1 MKKKIKARLNELT
14 YRQYMALVYIV
25 SKLDIE
31 GEHAQKRGIKEVIG
45 FDSDRMLQITLE
57 ALERKGFITF
67 HGLDRNPLAEIT
79 EETEKNLSI
88 LSDRLLLSDEYVE
101 YNDVK
106 KQTLPITE
114 TKNHFKVT
122 APSFIDND
130 SLGYL
135 NNSKRMVHRWSD
147 FLEDYPPSLVWDKIN
162 EYGVTSANTV
172 LDPFM
177 GSGTTLVTAK
187 LRNINAIG
195 IDVNPVA
202 NFVTEVKTTWGVDLK
217 KFKTEANAVIS
228 SLIEASPILDDVRM
242 TTESLKN
249 MDTMELHQWLKPRT
263 QNDVA
268 FTRERINE
276 VEDERI
282 KKLLLL
288 ALIVASRDASNVSF
302 CPGTSFYPF
311 RERPTFLDAFK
322 NKCKEIYE
330 DLLILAKIN
339 KNYGETTIFNA
350 DSRNLSTYI
359 EPNSVDFI
367 LTSPPYPNDLEY
379 TRQTRLEL
387 YLLGYVKNMKDVT
400 EIKKSMVKG
409 STKLIYQDSSSAKYV
424 EKFESVQEIVDALE
438 KAFSDKKWGWD
449 YPRMVKEYFG
459 DIYIVLENV
468 GEVLKEGGYALFV
481 VGDQTYKKILI
492 PVGEIMMELVQDLGF
507 HSQRLETFRVRRSTL
522 HSIPLKEEIVIFQ
535 K

>member
-101 YNDVK
+101 YNDIK

-339 KNYGETTIFNA
+339 KN
-350 DSRNLSTYI
+350 
-359 EPNSVDFI
+359 
-367 LTSPPYPNDLEY
+367 
-379 TRQTRLEL
+379 
-387 YLLGYVKNMKDVT
+387 
-400 EIKKSMVKG
+400 
-409 STKLIYQDSSSAKYV
+409 
-424 EKFESVQEIVDALE
+424 
-438 KAFSDKKWGWD
+438 
-449 YPRMVKEYFG
+449 
-459 DIYIVLENV
+459 
-468 GEVLKEGGYALFV
+468 
-481 VGDQTYKKILI
+481 
-492 PVGEIMMELVQDLGF
+492 
-507 HSQRLETFRVRRSTL
+507 
-522 HSIPLKEEIVIFQ
+522 
-535 K
+535 